1 MTPSATPPLPQL
13 QSLLLD
19 LISPIRA
26 VQQSQLD
33 ELGDTDWHA
42 LLAMVRQHRLG
53 PLLHW
58 QLGKAH
64 AGLHLPAQAQAEL
77 SNAFRR
83 SAMRSLT
90 LQRELLLVHRVL
102 QRADIPYMAL
112 KGAYLAFHVYPHSAL
127 RPLRDLDILVPRAQA
142 LLAYQA
148 LLDGGLTRIDGHL
161 GSPAAALQLSRHLPP
176 LRSPSGHVNV
186 ELHSRLFHA
195 PDDGEATPPD
205 LSEDPQFWPRGS
217 KLQLANAE
225 LCFESPTDLL
235 LHLIVHAAYDHEFD
249 NGPLVLSD
257 LAFLLDQHAIDWPL
271 FWALATRGDYTRGCM
286 LTLGLVQRYW
296 GAPSI
301 AWPDAGAG
309 DELLADGQLHEAALL
324 MLRDFDARG
333 DVYLRCKLIDR
344 PSLRARTRFLLQ
356 RIFVPRAEVA
366 AEYAVSEHS
375 PRVYLWYPVRWW
387 RLLTQ
392 RLVGYRRSMKQTNIH
407 REASQLAA
415 FREWLGRPAASPSI
429 R

>member
-1 MTPSATPPLPQL
+1 MTPSAAPPLPQL

-19 LISPIRA
+19 LISPTRA
-26 VQQSQLD
+26 VPQSQLD
-33 ELGDTDWHA
+33 ELGDADWQA

-64 AGLHLPAQAQAEL
+64 AGLHLPPQAQVEL
-77 SNAFRR
+77 SKAFRR
-83 SAMRSLT
+83 IAVRSLA

-102 QRADIPYMAL
+102 QRADIAHMAL
-112 KGAYLAFHVYPHSAL
+112 KGVYLAFHAYPHSAL

-176 LRSPSGHVNV
+176 LRSPSGKVNV

-195 PDDGEATPPD
+195 PDDGKAPPD
-205 LSEDPQFWPRGS
+205 LSEDPQFWLRGS

-257 LAFLLDQHAIDWPL
+257 LAFLLDRHAIDWPL
-271 FWALATRGDYTRGCM
+271 FWVLATQGGYTRGCM
-286 LTLGLVQRYW
+286 LTLKLVQRYW

-301 AWPDAGAG
+301 AWPEAGAG
-309 DELLADGQLHEAALL
+309 DELLTDEQLHKAALL

-333 DVYLRCKLIDR
+333 DVYLRCNLIDR
-344 PSLRARTRFLLQ
+344 PSLRARTGFLLQ
-356 RIFVPRAEVA
+356 RIFVPRAQIA
-366 AEYAVSEHS
+366 ATYAVSEHS
-375 PRVYLWYPVRWW
+375 PKVYLWYPVRWW

-392 RLVGYRRSMKQTNIH
+392 RLTGYRRSTKQARIH
-407 REASQLAA
+407 REASQLAE
-415 FREWLGRPAASPSI
+415 FREWLRRSPASPHI
-429 R
+429 H